1 MTTAILYNLILED
14 KIYNNKM
21 YYILLNVI
29 KKKVQFYSYKFS
41 DGKIYV
47 GYIKNS
53 NLFIRHMQHKQRSI
67 SPIFKYLNNPKYE
80 EVLPKIEE
88 TFYMSENDFLDEK
101 YKIIRKIFDKYT
113 NDTTKILNVNLFMYG
128 Y

>member
-1 MTTAILYNLILED
+1 MLL
-14 KIYNNKM
+14 
-21 YYILLNVI
+21 LLNSI
-29 KKKVQFYSYKFS
+29 INKVQFYSYKFS

-53 NLFIRHMQHKQRSI
+53 NLYIRHMQHKQRSI
-67 SPIFKYLNNPKYE
+67 SPIYNYLNNPNYE

-88 TFYMSENDFLDEK
+88 TFYMSENVFLYER

-113 NDTTKILNVNLFMYG
+113 NDTTKILNTNLYLYG